1 MTGARAAR
9 LAIVPAALL
18 LGAACFQGQRAIKVN
33 ADGTGTIEDSLV
45 LGEQMKA
52 MMAMNQDQEDK
63 AKQKAKLQKT
73 AAAMGPG
80 VTVVSDEKTAD
91 GKLRTV
97 YAFKDVSK
105 IKVDVSPGPDS
116 DDKPEGGGG
125 EALTFRFARQGARS
139 VLTVVQPQ
147 PKSKSTETGAQ
158 PAPGMDQ
165 MAEGMWGMMKGMMK
179 GLKLKTT
186 VEVNGQLVKANS
198 PHTQGA
204 SVTLLEM
211 DFDQITA
218 DDANFKKFTKAGGEP
233 GQMDPKLLQ
242 GVKGIKLSPEPE
254 IVIEFNGK

>member
-1 MTGARAAR
+1 VKARATRAAR
-9 LAIVPAALL
+9 LLVLPAALF
-18 LGAACFQGQRAIKVN
+18 LGAGCFQGQRTIKVN
-33 ADGTGTIEDSLV
+33 ADGSGTIEDTLV
-45 LGEQMKA
+45 LGEQMKG

-80 VTVVSDEKTAD
+80 VTVVSDEKTPD
-91 GKLRTV
+91 GRLKTV
-97 YAFKDVSK
+97 YAFKDVSQ
-105 IKVDVSPGPDS
+105 IKVDVSPGPDT
-116 DDKPEGGGG
+116 DDKKESGGD
-125 EALTFRFARQGARS
+125 ALTFRFARQGPKS

-147 PKSKSTETGAQ
+147 PKKAEAGATA
-158 PAPGMDQ
+158 PAGMDQ

-186 VEVNGQLVKANS
+186 VEVNGQLAKANS

-233 GQMDPKLLQ
+233 GKMDPKLLQ
-242 GVKGIKLSPEPE
+242 GVKGIKLSPEHE
-254 IVIEFNGK
+254 IVIEFTGK